1 MPKEVSLEIVVKLRY
16 SADPRHYAASGDENK
31 LITAVQDEMGDPS
44 VLFPF
49 LESGDYTVEV
59 KKADA

>member
-1 MPKEVSLEIVVKLRY
+1 MVDLEITIKLRY
-16 SADPRHYAASGDENK
+16 SADPRYYAASGNDGK
-31 LITAVQDEMGDPS
+31 LIAAVRDEMGDPS

-59 KKADA
+59 KKANA